1 MSSAASALWA
11 SIVRTLVPLIAGGV
25 ITWLVG
31 LGINLDPE
39 FNGLFTTFLYAVFT
53 GAYYIVVRLFETYVS
68 PKIGWL
74 LGLAKS
80 PVTYSADAPKH
91 AA

>member
-25 ITWLVG
+25 ITWIVS
-31 LGINLDPE
+31 LGVDLDKE
-39 FNGLFTTFLYAVFT
+39 FEGALTTVLYAGFSA
-53 GAYYIVVRLFETYVS
+53 GYYVVARVLETYVA
-68 PKIGWL
+68 PKFGVL

-80 PVTYSADAPKH
+80 PTAYAAKH
-91 AA
+91 VAQ